1 MAWLPYSQRC
11 LLYKLEKRHRE
22 PPQRPLYGIRL
33 LWYFLLALFLSRTLF
48 FGFLSL
54 FGLFSFLSLF
64 GFLRFLLGLGNDV
77 DGDLWLQLR
86 RHLHR
91 NGIAA
96 NRTDGAGQI
105 DQAAINGQSL
115 GIAQASGDILAGD
128 RAIEPALPTYA
139 RFKGQRYLRQA
150 LGQPILLSGQ
160 LLLLALLSGYLLF
173 VIRQQG
179 RSSSSGQTA
188 TQQIIARV
196 AIGHFL

>member
-1 MAWLPYSQRC
+1 MGSVFVKNEAKPMAWLPYSQRC

-54 FGLFSFLSLF
+54 FGLF
-64 GFLRFLLGLGNDV
+64 GLGNDV

-115 GIAQASGDILAGD
+115 GIAQASGEILAGD